1 MYTLVHYAI
10 NARTQNWIHGKL
22 ITFMSILTLLPAGQ
36 DVKTFHSEIINLS
49 STVYMYIFQPASG

>member
-10 NARTQNWIHGKL
+10 NACTQNWIHGKL
-22 ITFMSILTLLPAGQ
+22 IMFMSILTLLPAGQ
-36 DVKTFHSEIINLS
+36 DVKTFDSEIINLS